1 MRCKKKSPLR
11 LALAK
16 WQLYLLILP
25 AIIYVFIFSYI
36 PMYGVLIAFKN
47 YNPGLGIWGS
57 PWVGLEHFVR
67 FLEYPKFWSIFSNTL
82 LLSLY
87 SLAPFPITIIFALLL
102 NELTNIRFKKAVQM
116 ISYMPHFFSTVVMCS
131 IILLFTDRS
140 TGVINNLISLL
151 GFERVDFISS
161 TAWFPSIYVWS
172 GVWQDLGWC
181 SIIYISALS
190 GVSPE
195 LIEAAH
201 IDGASKLQI
210 MWHINIPAII
220 PTIITIQI
228 LNCGSILSVGFE
240 KIYLLQNPLNLSVS
254 QVISTYTYEIGLLGA
269 QFSYSSAIGL
279 FNTVINVAVL
289 CVVNAIAKR
298 VSEVSIW

>member
-1 MRCKKKSPLR
+1 M
-11 LALAK
+11 
-16 WQLYLLILP
+16 
-25 AIIYVFIFSYI
+25 IYVFIFNHI

-47 YNPGLGIWGS
+47 YNPGLGVWGS
-57 PWVGLEHFVR
+57 PWVGFDHFVR
-67 FLEYPKFWSIFSNTL
+67 FLEYPKFWSIVSNTF

-102 NELTNIRFKKAVQM
+102 NELTDIRFKKTVQM

-140 TGVINNLISLL
+140 TGVINNLIEFIGL
-151 GFERVDFISS
+151 ERVDFISS
-161 TAWFPSIYVWS
+161 TAWFPSVYVWS

-190 GVSPE
+190 SVSPE
-195 LIEAAH
+195 LIEAAR

-210 MWHINIPAII
+210 MRHIDLPAIV

-228 LNCGSILSVGFE
+228 LNCGNILSVGFE
-240 KIYLLQNPLNLSVS
+240 KIYLLQNPLNLAVS

-269 QFSYSSAIGL
+269 QFSYSAAIGL
-279 FNTVINVAVL
+279 FNTVVNVAVL

-298 VSEVSIW
+298 VSDVSIW

>member
-47 YNPGLGIWGS
+47 YNPGLGVWGS

-195 LIEAAH
+195 LIEAAR